1 MSELYRTIISIFE
14 TSPIGKFQ
22 LKSYSQPS
30 LWMNLHKVSRTKD
43 YLVQSLPVKKPN
55 NTMTKKSKNL
65 LNLKSKALI
74 TAISLSLFT
83 IANTSAL
90 ANTEILAKTVQTQA
104 NADFVFKYLAAEIAG
119 QRGDLGLSTKLFFDL
134 AKSSRDVRLA
144 ERAAKVAI
152 YSKNPQATLE
162 TSKLWI
168 ELDENSTEAQ
178 QAATQI
184 YIMNGDL
191 NAAKPLLKKLLEKED
206 TRANGFLYLNSLLAH
221 QANKNAV
228 LQLTQELA
236 APYSQLA
243 EAHFTVGQAAF
254 QAGNL
259 PLALNESTQA
269 NQLRP
274 NWELAATLQADILY
288 NTSPEKGI
296 AFYRRFLSNTSDA
309 NDARLNLARMLIK
322 QSRFAEAKPEL
333 AKLSKLA
340 NTNPEILVVV
350 GLLSVQ
356 SNQFLEAEQFF
367 KQALDTKLKN
377 KDPIYLY
384 LGQIAEKNK
393 NDVEAINWYS
403 KVKKPTET
411 SAQQSDHYLDAKLSM
426 ANVVSRA
433 QGADKAIQMLDE
445 LENLSDAQLAQVIT
459 AQANLLAQAKRL
471 QESYELLGKAVAN
484 MPNSNELIYD
494 YAMAA
499 ERVQQFTV
507 LETQLRKLIKS
518 KPDFAQAYNALGYS
532 FADRNVKLE
541 EANQLIAKALAISPG
556 DHYIMDS
563 MGWVQYRLGN
573 LDKAFEYLNKAYNL
587 QNDAEIAAHLGEVLW
602 KQGKQDEASKLWADA
617 LKFNPENDVL
627 LKTIKKFKS

>member
-1 MSELYRTIISIFE
+1 
-14 TSPIGKFQ
+14 
-22 LKSYSQPS
+22 
-30 LWMNLHKVSRTKD
+30 
-43 YLVQSLPVKKPN
+43 
-55 NTMTKKSKNL
+55 MTKKSKSL
-65 LNLKSKALI
+65 LSLKTKTLI

-83 IANTSAL
+83 IANSSAL

-104 NADFVFKYLAAEIAG
+104 NAEFVFKYLAAEIAG

-426 ANVVSRA
+426 ANVVSRT

-484 MPNSNELIYD
+484 MPNLNELIYD

-617 LKFNPENDVL
+617 LKINPENDVL

>member
-1 MSELYRTIISIFE
+1 
-14 TSPIGKFQ
+14 
-22 LKSYSQPS
+22 
-30 LWMNLHKVSRTKD
+30 MNLHKVSLTKH
-43 YLVQSLPVKKPN
+43 YIVQPLPVKKLN

-65 LNLKSKALI
+65 LNLKTKTLI

-83 IANTSAL
+83 IVNSSAL
-90 ANTEILAKTVQTQA
+90 ATTETLATTVQTQV
-104 NADFVFKYLAAEIAG
+104 NAEFVFKYLAAEIAG
-119 QRGDLGLSTKLFFDL
+119 QRGELGLSTKLFFDL

-152 YSKNPQATLE
+152 YSKNPQAALE

-236 APYSQLA
+236 APYSRLA

-259 PLALNESTQA
+259 SLALNESTQA

-274 NWELAATLQADILY
+274 HWELAATLQADILY

-296 AFYRRFLSNTSDA
+296 AFYRSFLSNTSDA
-309 NDARLNLARMLIK
+309 NDARLNLTRMLIK
-322 QSRFAEAKPEL
+322 QARFAEAKPEL
-333 AKLSKLA
+333 LKLSKLA

-367 KQALDTKLKN
+367 KQALDTNLKN
-377 KDPIYLY
+377 KEPIYLY

-393 NDVEAINWYS
+393 NDAEAINWYG
-403 KVKKPTET
+403 KVKKPAET
-411 SAQQSDHYLDAKLSM
+411 LAQQSDHYLDAKLSM
-426 ANVVSRA
+426 ANLVSRT

-445 LENLSDAQLAQVIT
+445 LENLNDVQLAQVVT
-459 AQANLLAQAKRL
+459 AQANLLAQAKRF

-484 MPNSNELIYD
+484 MPNSNELVYD

-587 QNDAEIAAHLGEVLW
+587 QNDSEIAAHLGEVLW
-602 KQGKQDEASKLWADA
+602 KQGKQDEAGKLWEDA
-617 LKFNPENDVL
+617 LKVNPENDVL